1 VTTSLPKKTKNH
13 FIFRIL
19 ATLVTIQLRHLGL
32 IRQIPDVFLFAFFLA
47 CSMLFNVGTT
57 NNDGFLP
64 LSYEEIIMSTSASI
78 APTNLATHS
87 LDVDSVTP
95 YQVITLLLDGALER
109 IDQAIRRIT
118 DGEIDEAAILVEKA
132 IGIIGGLRNSLDLDQ
147 GEIATNLDALYDYIL
162 VSLQA
167 IDTESPLVTLAEVK
181 NLLQEID
188 SGWKGIADTIE
199 L

>member
-1 VTTSLPKKTKNH
+1 
-13 FIFRIL
+13 
-19 ATLVTIQLRHLGL
+19 
-32 IRQIPDVFLFAFFLA
+32 
-47 CSMLFNVGTT
+47 MLFNRGTT
-57 NNDGFLP
+57 KNDGFLP
-64 LSYEEIIMSTSASI
+64 FSYEKMIMSTLASI
-78 APTNLATHS
+78 APINPA
-87 LDVDSVTP
+87 DVDSVTP

-109 IDQAIRRIT
+109 IDQAIRRVT
-118 DGEIDEAAILVEKA
+118 EGEIDEAVILVEKA

-167 IDTESPLVTLAEVK
+167 IDTESPLVTLDEVK

-188 SGWKGIADTIE
+188 SGWKGIAETVE